1 MFNRA
6 SPFNRLTY
14 NRPLTVFVYGS
25 ATLHGSGGMTAAA
38 NVDMTG
44 SARLEGEG
52 SLSADFVREIVFA
65 ARMDA
70 ESSMS
75 VSFIRERMQSAV
87 LHGIG
92 TLKANGS
99 RYHVDEIT
107 FTGPFKP
114 GDKIVIDSG
123 KMTITQNGVNALSLL
138 AGDFFDLN
146 LGNNELTYTD
156 PETGRDILI
165 RISYRDKYLY

>member
-25 ATLHGSGGMTAAA
+25 ATIHGSGGMTAAA
-38 NVDMTG
+38 TVDMTG
-44 SARLEGEG
+44 SARLNGEG
-52 SLSADFVREIVFA
+52 GMSATFIREVVFS

-70 ESSMS
+70 ESGMS
-75 VSFIRERMQSAV
+75 ASFIRERMQSAIM
-87 LHGIG
+87 HGIG

-99 RYHVDEIT
+99 RYHVDEIEIM
-107 FTGPFKP
+107 GPFKP
-114 GDKIVIDSG
+114 GDRIIIDS
-123 KMTITQNGVNALSLL
+123 KKLKVTKNGENALHLMQ
-138 AGDFFDLN
+138 GNFFDLN
-146 LGNNELTYTD
+146 IGDNNLKYTD

-165 RISYRDKYLY
+165 RITYKDKFV